1 MKKVIST
8 LAILSASVLITAC
21 QSKFSAGGT
30 KTSTIIY
37 PADLANGGVFQKH
50 ESKVEAE
57 LEVCNGTREF
67 CSNNELKPEL
77 EKLRLINESSGPI
90 LKYNRSATMSLYN
103 QGSLS
108 GSFSVELEPTAS
120 GYKIAS
126 PQNVANFMVQSPD
139 WTKFEFVL
147 LADVTGGSS
156 GSSSVK
162 IYRGY
167 ELLSSSSIYI
177 NVDCGEVGEPQS
189 DCSLVPN

>member
-8 LAILSASVLITAC
+8 LAILSAGVLITAC
-21 QSKFSAGGT
+21 QSKFSARGIVH
-30 KTSTIIY
+30 STIIH
-37 PADLANGGVFQKH
+37 PADLANGGVFQKQ
-50 ESKVEAE
+50 ESKIEAE
-57 LEVCNGTREF
+57 LELCNGTREF

-77 EKLRLINESSGPI
+77 EKLRLINESSGPV

-162 IYRGY
+162 IYKGY
-167 ELLSSSSIYI
+167 ELLASSGIYI